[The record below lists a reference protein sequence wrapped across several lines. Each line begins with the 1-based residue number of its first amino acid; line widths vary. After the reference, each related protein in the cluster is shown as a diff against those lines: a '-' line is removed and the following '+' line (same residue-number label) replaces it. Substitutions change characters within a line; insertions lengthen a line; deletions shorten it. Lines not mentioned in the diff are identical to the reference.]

1 MKLTIKETTEN
12 ILKQLKEEVGIVIK
26 DSDTG
31 IYFKTAGNGKLQTS
45 LNIHINAG
53 GDPALFKA
61 WSDAQNKP
69 H

>member
-1 MKLTIKETTEN
+1 MKLTDKEKAQN
-12 ILKQLKEEVGIVIK
+12 ILKQLKEEFGIVIK

-31 IYFKTAGNGKLQTS
+31 IYFKTTGNGKLQTS

-61 WSDAQNKP
+61 WSDAQNKL